1 MTDKLPK
8 KPKKVAIM
16 QKSREITKPKQPIT
30 DTFTLLCKR
39 ELGVECV
46 KEYKFHPVRK
56 WRFDYAIP
64 SALVAL
70 EVEGGIWT
78 GGRHINPKGFLNDME
93 KYNTAMLMGW
103 SVYRTTPDDL
113 YTSTTLNLLKTA
125 IFGSNKPDIT
135 AKSTKIDFKCL

>member
-1 MTDKLPK
+1 MADKLTKQTTKARETQK
-8 KPKKVAIM
+8 KKK
-16 QKSREITKPKQPIT
+16 ITKPKAPTT
-30 DTFTLLCKR
+30 DAFTILCKS

-70 EVEGGIWT
+70 EVEGGVWT
-78 GGRHINPKGFLNDME
+78 GGRHINPKGFLGDME
-93 KYNTAMLMGW
+93 KYNTATLMGW

-113 YTSTTLNLLKTA
+113 FTGKTLKLLKTA
-125 IFGSNKPDIT
+125 IFGSYQPETDPKT
-135 AKSTKIDFKCL
+135 ANFVQK

>member
-1 MTDKLPK
+1 MADKLSNNTK
-8 KPKKVAIM
+8 KARETQKK
-16 QKSREITKPKQPIT
+16 KKITKPKPSPT
-30 DTFTLLCKR
+30 DAFTLICKS
-39 ELGVECV
+39 ELGMECV

-70 EVEGGIWT
+70 EVEGGVWT

-93 KYNTAMLMGW
+93 KYNSATLMGW

-113 YTSTTLNLLKTA
+113 YTGKTLKLLKTA
-125 IFGSNKPDIT
+125 IFGSNQPEIEP
-135 AKSTKIDFKCL
+135 KSTKNA

>member
-1 MTDKLPK
+1 MADKLSTNIQKARETQK
-8 KPKKVAIM
+8 KKK
-16 QKSREITKPKQPIT
+16 ITKPKPSPT
-30 DTFTLLCKR
+30 DAFTLICKS

-46 KEYKFHPVRK
+46 KEFKFHPVRK

-70 EVEGGIWT
+70 EVEGGVWT

-93 KYNTAMLMGW
+93 KYNSATLMGW

-113 YTSTTLNLLKTA
+113 YTGKTLKLLKTA
-125 IFGSNKPDIT
+125 IFGSNQPAIDP
-135 AKSTKIDFKCL
+135 KSTKNA

>member
-1 MTDKLPK
+1 MSDKLTNQSPK
-8 KPKKVAIM
+8 ARETQKK
-16 QKSREITKPKQPIT
+16 KKITKPKPSPT
-30 DTFTLLCKR
+30 DAFTLLCKS

-46 KEYKFHPVRK
+46 KEFKFHPVRK

-70 EVEGGIWT
+70 EVEGGVWT

-93 KYNTAMLMGW
+93 KYNSATLMGW

-113 YTSTTLNLLKTA
+113 YTGKTLKLLKTA
-125 IFGSNKPDIT
+125 IFGSNQPEIDP
-135 AKSTKIDFKCL
+135 KSIKNA

>member
-1 MTDKLPK
+1 MTDKLPN
-8 KPKKVAIM
+8 KPKKVARA
-16 QKSREITKPKQPIT
+16 QKSKKITKPKAPAT
-30 DTFTLLCKR
+30 DAFTLLCKS

-46 KEYKFHPVRK
+46 KEFKFHPVRK

-70 EVEGGIWT
+70 EVEGGVWT

-93 KYNTAMLMGW
+93 KYNTATLMGW

-113 YTSTTLNLLKTA
+113 YTGKTLDLLKTA
-125 IFGSNKPDIT
+125 IFGSNQPGIDPKSPET
-135 AKSTKIDFKCL
+135 AQK

>member
-8 KPKKVAIM
+8 KPKKVART
-16 QKSREITKPKQPIT
+16 QKSGKITKPKPPTT
-30 DTFTLLCKR
+30 DTFTLLCKS

-70 EVEGGIWT
+70 EVEGGVWT
-78 GGRHINPKGFLNDME
+78 GGRHINPKGFLGDME
-93 KYNTAMLMGW
+93 KYNTATLMGW

-113 YTSTTLNLLKTA
+113 YTGKTLNLLKTA
-125 IFGSNKPDIT
+125 IYGSNQQET
-135 AKSTKIDFKCL
+135 TRNEAKTTSK

>member
-1 MTDKLPK
+1 MADKLSTNIQK
-8 KPKKVAIM
+8 ARETQKKKKIIKPKP
-16 QKSREITKPKQPIT
+16 SPT
-30 DTFTLLCKR
+30 DAFTLLCKS

-46 KEYKFHPVRK
+46 KEFKFHPVRK

-70 EVEGGIWT
+70 EVEGGVWT

-93 KYNTAMLMGW
+93 KYNSATLMGW

-113 YTSTTLNLLKTA
+113 YTGKTLKLLKTA
-125 IFGSNKPDIT
+125 IFGSNQPEIDP
-135 AKSTKIDFKCL
+135 KSIKNT

>member
-1 MTDKLPK
+1 MADKLTNQSPK
-8 KPKKVAIM
+8 ARETQKK
-16 QKSREITKPKQPIT
+16 KKITKPKPSPT
-30 DTFTLLCKR
+30 DAFTLICKS
-39 ELGVECV
+39 ELGMECV

-70 EVEGGIWT
+70 EVEGGVWT

-93 KYNTAMLMGW
+93 KYNTATLMGW

-113 YTSTTLNLLKTA
+113 YTGKTIKLLKTA
-125 IFGSNKPDIT
+125 IFGSNQPEIDPKSPKT
-135 AKSTKIDFKCL
+135 AQK

>member
-1 MTDKLPK
+1 MADKLTNQSPK
-8 KPKKVAIM
+8 ARETQKK
-16 QKSREITKPKQPIT
+16 KKITKPKPSPT
-30 DTFTLLCKR
+30 DAFTLLCKS

-46 KEYKFHPVRK
+46 KEFKFHPVRK

-70 EVEGGIWT
+70 EVEGGVWT

-93 KYNTAMLMGW
+93 KYNSATLMGW

-113 YTSTTLNLLKTA
+113 YTGKTLKLLKTA
-125 IFGSNKPDIT
+125 IFGSNQPEIDP
-135 AKSTKIDFKCL
+135 KSIKNA

>member
-1 MTDKLPK
+1 MADKLSTNIQKARETQKNK
-8 KPKKVAIM
+8 K
-16 QKSREITKPKQPIT
+16 ITKPKPSPT
-30 DTFTLLCKR
+30 DAFTLLCKS

-46 KEYKFHPVRK
+46 KEFKFHPVRK

-70 EVEGGIWT
+70 EVEGGVWT

-93 KYNTAMLMGW
+93 KYNSATLMGW

-113 YTSTTLNLLKTA
+113 YTGKTLKLLKTA
-125 IFGSNKPDIT
+125 IFGSNQPEIDP
-135 AKSTKIDFKCL
+135 KSIKNT